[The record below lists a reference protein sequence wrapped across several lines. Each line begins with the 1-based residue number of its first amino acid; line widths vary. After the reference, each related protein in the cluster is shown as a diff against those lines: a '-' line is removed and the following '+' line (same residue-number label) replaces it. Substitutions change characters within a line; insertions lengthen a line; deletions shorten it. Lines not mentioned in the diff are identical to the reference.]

1 MPHSDQLAATSTAL
15 EQLPVQTTAIDA
27 VGNFP
32 DNLAIRAESLGK
44 CYRLF
49 ESSRQRL
56 LHAVAGR
63 WRNVGEAFWAARDV
77 SFDIQRGES
86 VAFVGPNGSGKST
99 VLGMIAGTITPTEG
113 RVAVRGR
120 VAALLQLG
128 AGFDNEFTGREN
140 AYMNGAILGL
150 TRDEMDQ
157 RFDDIAA
164 FADIGTFMEQP
175 VRTYSSG
182 MRARLAFSVAT
193 SVNPDVLIVDEAL
206 SVGDNAFQQKCVAR
220 VKKLVDSGLTFL
232 FVSHAMGQVKGMCR
246 SSLYLNEGQKIFFG
260 PSAEAVEL
268 YLSSTREENGRPKP
282 KIGARKATPA
292 LLDNRLGSSLRY
304 GSGQLRITDVSL
316 TDTQQ
321 RQTPALVSGEHANVT
336 ITFECIEPVPA
347 ACVGV
352 SIRDHAGIDLFCTTT
367 FDEGPRIGPL
377 TAGQTGTATFTFPMP
392 FRHGRYA
399 LTAYL
404 AKPTARAP
412 NTNEMP
418 FDYADACLA
427 FEIIAKEG
435 RPVFHRVHV
444 ETTVIVRIDP
454 AQQDE
459 STPTNTPG

>member
-1 MPHSDQLAATSTAL
+1 MPRSESQNTPNNGLIAS
-15 EQLPVQTTAIDA
+15 PVEMPEN
-27 VGNFP
+27 V
-32 DNLAIRAESLGK
+32 AIRAESLGK

-49 ESSRQRL
+49 SCTRQRL
-56 LHAVAGR
+56 LHAVTGR
-63 WRNVGEAFWAARDV
+63 WREVGEAFWAARDV
-77 SFDIQRGES
+77 SFEIQRGES

-150 TRDEMDQ
+150 TREEMDE
-157 RFDDIAA
+157 RFDDIEA
-164 FADIGTFMEQP
+164 FADIGTFMDQP

-193 SVNPDVLIVDEAL
+193 SVSPDVLIVDEAL

-246 SSLYLNEGQKIFFG
+246 SSLYLSEGRKVFFG

-268 YLSSTREENGRPKP
+268 YLSSTRDANGRPRGSV
-282 KIGARKATPA
+282 GAREARA
-292 LLDNRLGSSLRY
+292 AVLDERLGSSLRY
-304 GSGQLRITDVSL
+304 GSGQLRITDVTL
-316 TDTQQ
+316 TDEYG
-321 RQTPALVSGEHANVT
+321 RATPALVCGEKAVVSVS
-336 ITFECIEPVPA
+336 FECVEPVPA

-352 SIRDHAGIDLFCTTT
+352 AIRDHAGIDLFCTTT
-367 FDEGPRIGPL
+367 FDEGAKIGPL
-377 TAGQTGTATFTFPMP
+377 KNGETVIARFCFPVP

-404 AKPTARAP
+404 AKPGARAP

-427 FEIIAKEG
+427 FEIIAKDG

-444 ETTVIVRIDP
+444 ETEVSVKMDSP
-454 AQQDE
+454 LP
-459 STPTNTPG
+459 SPTAASSGGTAS